1 VTTNCG
7 SRSNQPQLQP
17 HRFDA
22 VIIFPRAACH
32 LRDRAQARRL
42 RQVRRK
48 KLSLEA
54 RRSGI
59 RISEGL
65 DALLGAAVQQI
76 GGVPHSLRDSLP
88 VSLQPGEDQCSVI
101 AKLLR
106 QFSALLL
113 RVHAASSAAMA

>member
-1 VTTNCG
+1 
-7 SRSNQPQLQP
+7 
-17 HRFDA
+17 
-22 VIIFPRAACH
+22 
-32 LRDRAQARRL
+32 L

-76 GGVPHSLRDSLP
+76 GGVPHSLCDSLP